1 MMNFPNYSPDLLLD
15 FEDLPVEAIALEPDR
30 IDRAAQLSSQ
40 IANEDRQWQT
50 YLNGL
55 ALFGFEQ
62 WLSERAADLP
72 VNRER
77 CTLLQPWGANAIP
90 AVCNLEVGEFRLCL
104 LATGTLRDEAIAFP
118 KAAIDL
124 PEYAAHFYGVLAV
137 EEESEQATILG
148 FMRYDQLVNR
158 LQSANLQAEPDWTY
172 ELPLAWFEGD
182 RDRLLLYLR
191 CLEPTAISLPAI
203 PTNRLASLSA
213 LQAELTPLIPQLQS
227 PDCLLWQVLTWEQG
241 SVLLTSPELLDWLY
255 RLQTEVPSTSQNL
268 ASFTSQL
275 SQSLQ
280 RLTQRVINVGL
291 WLQNELD
298 EFAQNLSWQL
308 LPAPIFETIP
318 LRSLRSED
326 GGSPS
331 EEFEGII
338 AELKRTGMEIPSN
351 AGGACQDFNLAEHP
365 LRLYAVT
372 WSIPTQENISE
383 WSLLLILGAQPGN
396 DLPQG
401 LKLQV
406 GERANVLVEREVEP
420 DALETYLYTRVVGTE
435 DEQFI
440 VTIALMNGEALTL
453 PPFAF
458 ISE

>member
-1 MMNFPNYSPDLLLD
+1 
-15 FEDLPVEAIALEPDR
+15 
-30 IDRAAQLSSQ
+30 
-40 IANEDRQWQT
+40 
-50 YLNGL
+50 
-55 ALFGFEQ
+55 
-62 WLSERAADLP
+62 
-72 VNRER
+72 
-77 CTLLQPWGANAIP
+77 
-90 AVCNLEVGEFRLCL
+90 
-104 LATGTLRDEAIAFP
+104 
-118 KAAIDL
+118 
-124 PEYAAHFYGVLAV
+124 
-137 EEESEQATILG
+137 
-148 FMRYDQLVNR
+148 
-158 LQSANLQAEPDWTY
+158 
-172 ELPLAWFEGD
+172 
-182 RDRLLLYLR
+182 
-191 CLEPTAISLPAI
+191 
-203 PTNRLASLSA
+203 
-213 LQAELTPLIPQLQS
+213 
-227 PDCLLWQVLTWEQG
+227 
-241 SVLLTSPELLDWLY
+241 
-255 RLQTEVPSTSQNL
+255 
-268 ASFTSQL
+268 
-275 SQSLQ
+275 
-280 RLTQRVINVGL
+280 VGL

-406 GERANVLVEREVEP
+406 GDRANVLVEREVEP

-458 ISE
+458 IAQ